1 MSNTLYLDETL
12 TGFEREFAI
21 ESAKTDIAFQKL
33 DALYEAVDANLQAN
47 YKEAELKVYSE
58 NGTYEDLAM
67 LYTEAEKEAA
77 GKQRSIL
84 GSVFKLIRDL
94 CTTIK
99 NFIVNIFKKKVQKSP
114 SDEFEVNEEEYNTL
128 KSTKSFG
135 DMVKGGLANIKN
147 SSKTT
152 LEKLR
157 DNIKKHKIF
166 AAVAGIGVAAAGA
179 AAGAAIHRT
188 KKVKKSE
195 VLALT
200 DQATSTMTV
209 IDDATGKIEAII
221 TVTNLTATATAAA
234 TANSSSDAGKAVND
248 TANSII
254 DKIPVLR
261 EICDFIRKILAKIRD
276 AIKNLFAKRDAVS
289 GTVIDPNKKPDTP
302 EKNPAGTV
310 NDPNKKPDTPEKNS
324 ALSTGEALYGTVID
338 KKPDTPEKHPA
349 LGAGRVYGTVVDPN
363 EKLDAP
369 EKNPALGA
377 GKDNG
382 LPAPKPQLS
391 AGSSEEPE
399 TIKLSAADI
408 EKLVDKFDSKLT
420 SKKKR
425 GAKKRK
431 FAELLRN
438 STNWKT
444 DPAVQEYLSN
454 YKITLESVYDLFENA
469 IVADHF
475 MTFYAE
481 ACDDYDYSID
491 NIFDSI

>member
-12 TGFEREFAI
+12 TGLEREFVI
-21 ESAKTDIAFQKL
+21 ESTKL
-33 DALYEAVDANLQAN
+33 DISMDKLNVLYEAVCSTLNAN
-47 YKEAELKVYSE
+47 YREAELKVYSE

-77 GKQRSIL
+77 GKQSSIL
-84 GSVFKLIRDL
+84 GSIVKVIKDI

-135 DMVKGGLANIKN
+135 DMIKGGLANIKN

-157 DNIKKHKIF
+157 DNIKKHKIL
-166 AAVAGIGVAAAGA
+166 AAVAGIGVAAAGVA
-179 AAGAAIHRT
+179 TGAAIHRT

-221 TVTNLTATATAAA
+221 TVTNLTATATTAA

-261 EICDFIRKILAKIRD
+261 EICDFIRKILAKIKE
-276 AIKNLFAKRDAVS
+276 AIKNLFAKKETVS
-289 GTVIDPNKKPDTP
+289 GTVIDPNQKSDTP

-310 NDPNKKPDTPEKNS
+310 NDPNKKPDTPEK
-324 ALSTGEALYGTVID
+324 
-338 KKPDTPEKHPA
+338 H
-349 LGAGRVYGTVVDPN
+349 
-363 EKLDAP
+363 
-369 EKNPALGA
+369 PALGA

-391 AGSSEEPE
+391 A
-399 TIKLSAADI
+399 ADI
-408 EKLVDKFDSKLT
+408 EKLVYKFSSKLRT
-420 SKKKR
+420 AKQRGEKIKK
-425 GAKKRK
+425 
-431 FAELLRN
+431 FESLLRN
-438 STNWKT
+438 SKDWKT
-444 DPAVQEYLSN
+444 DPAVQKYLYDFN
-454 YKITLESVYDLFENA
+454 ITLESVYDLFENA

-491 NIFDSI
+491 NILDLI

>member
-12 TGFEREFAI
+12 TGLEREFVI
-21 ESAKTDIAFQKL
+21 ESTKL
-33 DALYEAVDANLQAN
+33 DISMDKLNVLYEAVCSTLNAN
-47 YKEAELKVYSE
+47 YREAELKVYSE

-77 GKQRSIL
+77 GKQSSIL
-84 GSVFKLIRDL
+84 GSIVKVIKDI

-135 DMVKGGLANIKN
+135 DMIKGGLANIKN

-157 DNIKKHKIF
+157 DNIKKHKIL
-166 AAVAGIGVAAAGA
+166 AAVAGIGVAAAGVA
-179 AAGAAIHRT
+179 TGAAIHRT

-261 EICDFIRKILAKIRD
+261 EICDFIRKILAKIKE
-276 AIKNLFAKRDAVS
+276 AIKNLFAKKETVS
-289 GTVIDPNKKPDTP
+289 DTVIDPNQKSDTP
-302 EKNPAGTV
+302 EKNQAGAGRVYGTV
-310 NDPNKKPDTPEKNS
+310 NDPNKKPDTPEKNT
-324 ALSTGEALYGTVID
+324 ALSTGEVLYGTVID
-338 KKPDTPEKHPA
+338 PNKKPDTHEKHPE
-349 LGAGRVYGTVVDPN
+349 LGAGRVYGTVADPN
-363 EKLDAP
+363 QKFDTP

-377 GKDNG
+377 GKNNG
-382 LPAPKPQLS
+382 LPEPKLQ
-391 AGSSEEPE
+391 
-399 TIKLSAADI
+399 LSAADI
-408 EKLVDKFDSKLT
+408 ENLVHKFSAKLRTTKQ
-420 SKKKR
+420 R
-425 GAKKRK
+425 GEKINK
-431 FAELLRN
+431 FASLLRN

-444 DPAVQEYLSN
+444 DPKVQKYLYDFN
-454 YKITLESVYDLFENA
+454 ITLESVYDLFENA

-491 NIFDSI
+491 NIFDLI

>member
-12 TGFEREFAI
+12 TGLEREFVI
-21 ESAKTDIAFQKL
+21 ECTKL
-33 DALYEAVDANLQAN
+33 DISMDKLNVLYEAVCSTLNAN
-47 YKEAELKVYSE
+47 YREAELKVYSE

-99 NFIVNIFKKKVQKSP
+99 NFIVNIFTKEVQKSP
-114 SDEFEVNEEEYNTL
+114 DELEVNEEEYNTL
-128 KSTKSFG
+128 KSTQSFG
-135 DMVKGGLANIKN
+135 DMVKDGLANIKN
-147 SSKTT
+147 KSKKT
-152 LEKLR
+152 LETLR

-166 AAVAGIGVAAAGA
+166 AAIAGVGAAAAGV
-179 AAGAAIHRT
+179 AAGAAIHHT

-200 DQATSTMTV
+200 NQATKTMTI
-209 IDDATGKIEAII
+209 IDDATGNVEAII

-276 AIKNLFAKRDAVS
+276 AIKNLFAKKDAVS
-289 GTVIDPNKKPDTP
+289 
-302 EKNPAGTV
+302 GTV
-310 NDPNKKPDTPEKNS
+310 NDPNKKPDTPEKN
-324 ALSTGEALYGTVID
+324 T
-338 KKPDTPEKHPA
+338 
-349 LGAGRVYGTVVDPN
+349 
-363 EKLDAP
+363 
-369 EKNPALGA
+369 ALGA

-391 AGSSEEPE
+391 A
-399 TIKLSAADI
+399 ADI
-408 EKLVDKFDSKLT
+408 EKLVYKFSAKLRT
-420 SKKKR
+420 TKQR
-425 GAKKRK
+425 GEKIKK
-431 FAELLRN
+431 FASLLRN
-438 STNWKT
+438 STDWKT
-444 DPAVQEYLSN
+444 DPAVQKYLYDFN
-454 YKITLESVYDLFENA
+454 ITLESVYDLFENA

>member
-12 TGFEREFAI
+12 TGLEREFVI
-21 ESAKTDIAFQKL
+21 ESTKL
-33 DALYEAVDANLQAN
+33 DISMDKLNVLYEAVCSTLNAN
-47 YKEAELKVYSE
+47 YREAELKVYSE

-77 GKQRSIL
+77 GKQSSIL
-84 GSVFKLIRDL
+84 GSILKIIGDL
-94 CTTIK
+94 CDKIK
-99 NFIVNIFKKKVQKSP
+99 NFIVNIFTKKVKESP

-128 KSTKSFG
+128 KSTQSFG

-147 SSKTT
+147 TSKAT

-157 DNIKKHKIF
+157 DNIKEHKIF
-166 AAVAGIGVAAAGA
+166 AAVAGVGVAAAGV
-179 AAGAAIHRT
+179 AAGAAIHHT

-200 DQATSTMTV
+200 DQAKKTMIV
-209 IDDATGKIEAII
+209 IDDATSNVETII
-221 TVTNLTATATAAA
+221 VAGDFTATAAAVA
-234 TANSSSDAGKAVND
+234 TANSSSNEGKAVND
-248 TANSII
+248 AANRII

-261 EICDFIRKILAKIRD
+261 EICDFIRKILTRIKE
-276 AIKNLFAKRDAVS
+276 AIQNLFAKRSAPSSDIEEVS
-289 GTVIDPNKKPDTP
+289 GTVIDPKKKPDTP
-302 EKNPAGTV
+302 EKNPKGAGV
-310 NDPNKKPDTPEKNS
+310 IPGIVADPK
-324 ALSTGEALYGTVID
+324 
-338 KKPDTPEKHPA
+338 
-349 LGAGRVYGTVVDPN
+349 LGAGKDNGLP
-363 EKLDAP
+363 
-369 EKNPALGA
+369 A

-408 EKLVDKFDSKLT
+408 EKLVHKFASKL
-420 SKKKR
+420 K
-425 GAKKRK
+425 AKKERGKKINK
-431 FAELLRN
+431 FARLLRN

-444 DPAVQEYLSN
+444 DPAVQKYLSD

>member
-12 TGFEREFAI
+12 TGLEREFVI
-21 ESAKTDIAFQKL
+21 ESTKL
-33 DALYEAVDANLQAN
+33 DISMDKLNVLYEAVCSTLNAN
-47 YKEAELKVYSE
+47 YREAELKVYSE

-84 GSVFKLIRDL
+84 GSVFKIIKDL

-99 NFIVNIFKKKVQKSP
+99 NFIVNIFTKKVQSVT
-114 SDEFEVNEEEYNTL
+114 SDELEVNEEEYNTL
-128 KSTKSFG
+128 KSTQSFG
-135 DMVKGGLANIKN
+135 DMVKGGLANVAK
-147 SSKTT
+147 SSKAT

-157 DNIKKHKIF
+157 DNIKKHKILT
-166 AAVAGIGVAAAGA
+166 AVAGIGAAAAGA
-179 AAGAAIHRT
+179 AAGAAIHHT

-200 DQATSTMTV
+200 NQATKTMTI
-209 IDDATGKIEAII
+209 IDDATGNVETII
-221 TVTNLTATATAAA
+221 TVTNFTATAASAA

-261 EICDFIRKILAKIRD
+261 EICDFIHKILAKIRD

-289 GTVIDPNKKPDTP
+289 GTVIDPNKKPDTS
-302 EKNPAGTV
+302 EKNP
-310 NDPNKKPDTPEKNS
+310 K
-324 ALSTGEALYGTVID
+324 
-338 KKPDTPEKHPA
+338 
-349 LGAGRVYGTVVDPN
+349 
-363 EKLDAP
+363 
-369 EKNPALGA
+369 LGA

-382 LPAPKPQLS
+382 SPAGPAGQNNSIPAGKNNGLPEPKLQLS
-391 AGSSEEPE
+391 E
-399 TIKLSAADI
+399 ADI
-408 EKLVDKFDSKLT
+408 EKLVHNFSAKLRT
-420 SKKKR
+420 TKQR
-425 GAKKRK
+425 GEKINK
-431 FAELLRN
+431 FASLLRN
-438 STNWKT
+438 STDWKT
-444 DPAVQEYLSN
+444 DPAVQKYLYDFN
-454 YKITLESVYDLFENA
+454 ITLESVYDLFENA

>member
-12 TGFEREFAI
+12 TGLEREFVI
-21 ESAKTDIAFQKL
+21 ESAKLDISMDKL
-33 DALYEAVDANLQAN
+33 NVLYEAVCSTLNAN
-47 YKEAELKVYSE
+47 YREAELKVYSE

-77 GKQRSIL
+77 GKQRSLL
-84 GSVFKLIRDL
+84 GSMLKIIGDL
-94 CTTIK
+94 CDKIK
-99 NFIVNIFKKKVQKSP
+99 NFIVNIFTKKVQKSP
-114 SDEFEVNEEEYNTL
+114 DELEVNEEEYNTL
-128 KSTKSFG
+128 KSTQSFG

-147 SSKTT
+147 TSKKT
-152 LEKLR
+152 LETLR
-157 DNIKKHKIF
+157 DNIKEHKIF

-179 AAGAAIHRT
+179 AAGAAIHHT

-200 DQATSTMTV
+200 NQATKTMTI
-209 IDDATGKIEAII
+209 IDDATGNVETII
-221 TVTNLTATATAAA
+221 TVTNFTATAAATA

-261 EICDFIRKILAKIRD
+261 EICDFIRRILAKIKA
-276 AIKNLFAKRDAVS
+276 AIQNLFAKRDTVS
-289 GTVIDPNKKPDTP
+289 VTVIDPNKKPDTP
-302 EKNPAGTV
+302 EKNPA
-310 NDPNKKPDTPEKNS
+310 S
-324 ALSTGEALYGTVID
+324 
-338 KKPDTPEKHPA
+338 
-349 LGAGRVYGTVVDPN
+349 
-363 EKLDAP
+363 
-369 EKNPALGA
+369 GA

-382 LPAPKPQLS
+382 LPEPEQKPQLS
-391 AGSSEEPE
+391 AGSSD
-399 TIKLSAADI
+399 ADI
-408 EKLVDKFDSKLT
+408 EGLV
-420 SKKKR
+420 
-425 GAKKRK
+425 RK
-431 FAELLRN
+431 FASKLKDIKNRRKTINNFESLLRN

-444 DPAVQEYLSN
+444 DPAVQKYLSD

>member
-21 ESAKTDIAFQKL
+21 ESAKTDIAFKKL

-84 GSVFKLIRDL
+84 GSVFKIIKDL

-99 NFIVNIFKKKVQKSP
+99 NFIVNIFTKKVQSVT
-114 SDEFEVNEEEYNTL
+114 SDELEVNEEEYNTL
-128 KSTKSFG
+128 KSTQSFG
-135 DMVKGGLANIKN
+135 DMVKGGLANVAK
-147 SSKTT
+147 SSKAT

-157 DNIKKHKIF
+157 DNIKKHKILT
-166 AAVAGIGVAAAGA
+166 AVAGIGAAAAGA
-179 AAGAAIHRT
+179 AAGAAIHHT

-200 DQATSTMTV
+200 NQATKTMTI
-209 IDDATGKIEAII
+209 IDDATGNVETII
-221 TVTNLTATATAAA
+221 TVTNFTATAASAA

-261 EICDFIRKILAKIRD
+261 EICDFIHKILAKIRD

-289 GTVIDPNKKPDTP
+289 GTVIDPNKKPDTS
-302 EKNPAGTV
+302 EKNP
-310 NDPNKKPDTPEKNS
+310 K
-324 ALSTGEALYGTVID
+324 
-338 KKPDTPEKHPA
+338 
-349 LGAGRVYGTVVDPN
+349 
-363 EKLDAP
+363 
-369 EKNPALGA
+369 LGA

-382 LPAPKPQLS
+382 SPAGPAGQNNSIPAGKNNGLPEPKLQLS
-391 AGSSEEPE
+391 E
-399 TIKLSAADI
+399 ADI
-408 EKLVDKFDSKLT
+408 EKLVHNFSAKLRT
-420 SKKKR
+420 TKQR
-425 GAKKRK
+425 GEKINK
-431 FAELLRN
+431 FASLLRN
-438 STNWKT
+438 STDWKR
-444 DPAVQEYLSN
+444 DPAVQKYLYDFN
-454 YKITLESVYDLFENA
+454 ITLESVYDLFENA

>member
-12 TGFEREFAI
+12 TGLEREFVI
-21 ESAKTDIAFQKL
+21 ESTKL
-33 DALYEAVDANLQAN
+33 DISIDKLNVLYEAVCSTLNAN
-47 YKEAELKVYSE
+47 YREAELKVYSE

-99 NFIVNIFKKKVQKSP
+99 NFIVNIFTKEVQKVT
-114 SDEFEVNEEEYNTL
+114 SDELEVNEEEYNTL
-128 KSTKSFG
+128 KSTQSFG
-135 DMVKGGLANIKN
+135 DMVKDGLANIKN
-147 SSKTT
+147 KSKKT
-152 LEKLR
+152 LETLR
-157 DNIKKHKIF
+157 DDIKKHKIF

-179 AAGAAIHRT
+179 AAGAAIHHT

-200 DQATSTMTV
+200 NQATKTMTI
-209 IDDATGKIEAII
+209 IDDATGNVEAII
-221 TVTNLTATATAAA
+221 TVTNLTATAASAA

-289 GTVIDPNKKPDTP
+289 GVVIDPNKKPDT
-302 EKNPAGTV
+302 
-310 NDPNKKPDTPEKNS
+310 
-324 ALSTGEALYGTVID
+324 
-338 KKPDTPEKHPA
+338 
-349 LGAGRVYGTVVDPN
+349 
-363 EKLDAP
+363 P

-391 AGSSEEPE
+391 A
-399 TIKLSAADI
+399 ADI
-408 EKLVDKFDSKLT
+408 EKLVYKFSSKLRT
-420 SKKKR
+420 AKQRGEKIKK
-425 GAKKRK
+425 
-431 FAELLRN
+431 FESLLRN
-438 STNWKT
+438 SKDWKT
-444 DPAVQEYLSN
+444 DPAVQKYLYDFN
-454 YKITLESVYDLFENA
+454 ITLESVYDLFENA

-491 NIFDSI
+491 NILDLI

>member
-12 TGFEREFAI
+12 TGLEREFVI
-21 ESAKTDIAFQKL
+21 ESTKL
-33 DALYEAVDANLQAN
+33 DISMDKLNVLYEAVCSTLNAN
-47 YKEAELKVYSE
+47 YREAELKVYSE

-77 GKQRSIL
+77 GKQSSIL
-84 GSVFKLIRDL
+84 GSIVKVIKDI

-135 DMVKGGLANIKN
+135 DMIKGGLANIKN

-157 DNIKKHKIF
+157 DNIKKHKIL
-166 AAVAGIGVAAAGA
+166 AAVAGIGVAAAGVA
-179 AAGAAIHRT
+179 TGAAIHRT

-221 TVTNLTATATAAA
+221 TVTNLTATATTAA

-261 EICDFIRKILAKIRD
+261 EICDFIRKILAKIKE
-276 AIKNLFAKRDAVS
+276 AIKNLFAKKETVS
-289 GTVIDPNKKPDTP
+289 GTVIDPNQKSDTPEKNPALGAGKVSGTVIDPNQKSDTP

-310 NDPNKKPDTPEKNS
+310 NDPNKKPDTPEK
-324 ALSTGEALYGTVID
+324 
-338 KKPDTPEKHPA
+338 H
-349 LGAGRVYGTVVDPN
+349 
-363 EKLDAP
+363 
-369 EKNPALGA
+369 PALGA

-391 AGSSEEPE
+391 A
-399 TIKLSAADI
+399 ADI
-408 EKLVDKFDSKLT
+408 EKLVYKFSSKLRT
-420 SKKKR
+420 AKQRGEKIKK
-425 GAKKRK
+425 
-431 FAELLRN
+431 FESLLRN
-438 STNWKT
+438 SKDWKT
-444 DPAVQEYLSN
+444 DPAVQKYLYDFN
-454 YKITLESVYDLFENA
+454 ITLESVYDLFENA

-491 NIFDSI
+491 NILDLI

>member
-12 TGFEREFAI
+12 TGLEREFVI
-21 ESAKTDIAFQKL
+21 ESTKL
-33 DALYEAVDANLQAN
+33 DISMDKLNVLYEAVCSTLNAN
-47 YKEAELKVYSE
+47 YREAELKVYSE

-77 GKQRSIL
+77 GKQSSIL
-84 GSVFKLIRDL
+84 GSIVKVIKDI

-135 DMVKGGLANIKN
+135 DMIKGGLANIKN

-157 DNIKKHKIF
+157 DNIKKHKIL
-166 AAVAGIGVAAAGA
+166 AAVAGIGVAAAGVA
-179 AAGAAIHRT
+179 TGAAIHRT

-221 TVTNLTATATAAA
+221 TVTNLTATATTAA

-261 EICDFIRKILAKIRD
+261 EICDFIRKILAKIKE
-276 AIKNLFAKRDAVS
+276 AIKNLFAKKETVS
-289 GTVIDPNKKPDTP
+289 GTVIDPNQKSDTP

-310 NDPNKKPDTPEKNS
+310 NDPNKKPDTPEK
-324 ALSTGEALYGTVID
+324 
-338 KKPDTPEKHPA
+338 H
-349 LGAGRVYGTVVDPN
+349 
-363 EKLDAP
+363 
-369 EKNPALGA
+369 PALGA

-391 AGSSEEPE
+391 A
-399 TIKLSAADI
+399 ADI
-408 EKLVDKFDSKLT
+408 EKLVYKFSSKLRT
-420 SKKKR
+420 AKQRGEKIKK
-425 GAKKRK
+425 
-431 FAELLRN
+431 FESLLRN
-438 STNWKT
+438 SKDWKT
-444 DPAVQEYLSN
+444 DPAVQKYLYDFN
-454 YKITLESVYDLFENA
+454 ITLESVYDLFENA

-475 MTFYAE
+475 MAFYAE

-491 NIFDSI
+491 NIFDLI

>member
-234 TANSSSDAGKAVND
+234 TANSSSDEGKAVND

-261 EICDFIRKILAKIRD
+261 EICDFIRKILTRIKE
-276 AIKNLFAKRDAVS
+276 AIQNLFAKRNAVS
-289 GTVIDPNKKPDTP
+289 GTVIDPKKEPDTP

-310 NDPNKKPDTPEKNS
+310 NDPN
-324 ALSTGEALYGTVID
+324 

-491 NIFDSI
+491 NIFD

>member
-1 MSNTLYLDETL
+1 
-12 TGFEREFAI
+12 
-21 ESAKTDIAFQKL
+21 
-33 DALYEAVDANLQAN
+33 
-47 YKEAELKVYSE
+47 
-58 NGTYEDLAM
+58 
-67 LYTEAEKEAA
+67 
-77 GKQRSIL
+77 
-84 GSVFKLIRDL
+84 
-94 CTTIK
+94 
-99 NFIVNIFKKKVQKSP
+99 
-114 SDEFEVNEEEYNTL
+114 
-128 KSTKSFG
+128 
-135 DMVKGGLANIKN
+135 MVKGGLANIKN

-234 TANSSSDAGKAVND
+234 TANSSSDEGKAVND

-289 GTVIDPNKKPDTP
+289 GTVIDPKKEPDTP

-310 NDPNKKPDTPEKNS
+310 NDPNKKPDTPEKN
-324 ALSTGEALYGTVID
+324 T
-338 KKPDTPEKHPA
+338 
-349 LGAGRVYGTVVDPN
+349 
-363 EKLDAP
+363 
-369 EKNPALGA
+369 ALGA
-377 GKDNG
+377 GKDSG
-382 LPAPKPQLS
+382 LPEPKPQLS
-391 AGSSEEPE
+391 AGSSD
-399 TIKLSAADI
+399 ADI
-408 EKLVDKFDSKLT
+408 EKLVRKFASKLT
-420 SKKKR
+420 DIKNR
-425 GAKKRK
+425 RK
-431 FAELLRN
+431 TINKFENLLRN

-444 DPAVQEYLSN
+444 DPAVQKYLSD

>member
-234 TANSSSDAGKAVND
+234 TANSSSDEGKAVND

-302 EKNPAGTV
+302 EKNTALGAGKV
-310 NDPNKKPDTPEKNS
+310 S
-324 ALSTGEALYGTVID
+324 GTVID
-338 KKPDTPEKHPA
+338 PKKEPDTPEKHPA
-349 LGAGRVYGTVVDPN
+349 LGAGRVYGTVDDPN
-363 EKLDAP
+363 KKLDTP

-391 AGSSEEPE
+391 A
-399 TIKLSAADI
+399 ADI
-408 EKLVDKFDSKLT
+408 EKLVYKFSSKLRT
-420 SKKKR
+420 AKQRGEKIKK
-425 GAKKRK
+425 
-431 FAELLRN
+431 FESLLRN
-438 STNWKT
+438 SKDWKT
-444 DPAVQEYLSN
+444 DPAVQKYLYDFN
-454 YKITLESVYDLFENA
+454 ITLESVYDLFENA

>member
-135 DMVKGGLANIKN
+135 DMVKGGLSNVMNTPK
-147 SSKTT
+147 KT
-152 LEKLR
+152 LENLR
-157 DNIKKHKIF
+157 DNIKEHKIF
-166 AAVAGIGVAAAGA
+166 AAVAGVGAAAAGV
-179 AAGAAIHRT
+179 AAGAAIHHKNHNT

-200 DQATSTMTV
+200 DQANKTMIV
-209 IDDATGKIEAII
+209 IDNATGNVETII
-221 TVTNLTATATAAA
+221 TGINFTATAAAVA
-234 TANSSSDAGKAVND
+234 TANSSSDEGKAVND
-248 TANSII
+248 TANRII

-261 EICDFIRKILAKIRD
+261 EICDFIRKILDKIRD
-276 AIKNLFAKRDAVS
+276 AIQHLFAKPVS
-289 GTVIDPNKKPDTP
+289 GTVSDPKKEPDTP
-302 EKNPAGTV
+302 EKNPASGPVRVSGTV
-310 NDPNKKPDTPEKNS
+310 AEPNKKLDT
-324 ALSTGEALYGTVID
+324 
-338 KKPDTPEKHPA
+338 
-349 LGAGRVYGTVVDPN
+349 
-363 EKLDAP
+363 P

-377 GKDNG
+377 GK
-382 LPAPKPQLS
+382 
-391 AGSSEEPE
+391 
-399 TIKLSAADI
+399 
-408 EKLVDKFDSKLT
+408 VDGT
-420 SKKKR
+420 
-425 GAKKRK
+425 
-431 FAELLRN
+431 
-438 STNWKT
+438 
-444 DPAVQEYLSN
+444 V
-454 YKITLESVYDLFENA
+454 
-469 IVADHF
+469 
-475 MTFYAE
+475 AE

-491 NIFDSI
+491 NILDSI